1 MAKLATSMPGINFLG
16 TDDKSTRR
24 PVGTPEAMPFHRPLF
39 FHFGEKGPTDQQ
51 YMPSSQAPT
60 LYGQKFLDPKSSYF
74 SHTSPYIQEA
84 IDTTSRALHIRVLP
98 EDCPNKSTLGVSV
111 DYVLVDIQQYERES
125 NGLYKLD
132 PVTGNLIETT
142 KVKGVRARFIV
153 EQVADDATSGESQF
167 GLRQGGAG
175 TLGDVAN
182 PSVRVPLFDFEAR
195 DYMDGTGIGLRLFAP
210 TALSATP
217 ADADAMSAAGAYL
230 YQFGIVSRE
239 TSLSSPVKERTY
251 TYGYETVPVSF
262 GEKVI
267 NAVTDSVYDID
278 KLLPKLW
285 DTTDVS
291 DPQRCSL
298 GRVHVYRDNLEA
310 FLQAIHDAEE
320 SFGTVSDN
328 LHEINFLGGTTVEGV
343 PYYAYQIDD
352 LLDGGVEFNSSTT
365 HYLQGG
371 GTGTMTNASFNK
383 AVHAILSDLDGDYH
397 FKNYARFPFNAFW
410 DSGFDHATKMLFP
423 SVMANRYD
431 SWICV
436 ATQDIAQP
444 NNTPEEDASYAT
456 ALLTR
461 IQQFPDSQVF
471 NTPAF
476 RGIIHGQAAIWLGS
490 EMDIRVPQSL
500 DLFYKVCRWG
510 NDSTGKADEQWAP
523 DAGAPDGDEVND
535 NRVVRRTR
543 DTSNVDVSTRT
554 KKAEWAAG
562 IVYVEDYNTRSQF
575 YAGIQSFYTEPTS
588 VLRSGL
594 VGLAVANINRYSWE
608 GWRAFTGVQGITD
621 DQLIERTERYVD
633 QKCRA
638 CISTD
643 RMIVEPH
650 AEITAADDA
659 NGDSWTVR
667 NDLYVSGMRT
677 VLNASN
683 VAYRRSD
690 LNLGE

>member
-1 MAKLATSMPGINFLG
+1 MAKLATSMPGINFQG

-24 PVGTPEAMPFHRPLF
+24 PVGQPEAMPFHRPLF

-60 LYGQKFLDPKSSYF
+60 LYGQKFLDPKTPF
-74 SHTSPYIQEA
+74 FTHASPFIQEA

-98 EDCPNKSTLGVSV
+98 EDVPNKSTLAVSV
-111 DYVLVDIQQYERES
+111 DYVLADIQQYERETS
-125 NGLYKLD
+125 GVYKLS
-132 PVTGNLIETT
+132 PQGALIPTNT
-142 KVKGVRARFIV
+142 VKGIRARFVV
-153 EQVADDATSGESQF
+153 EQVPDDVDGASLFGRRQSAQGTIGDQAT
-167 GLRQGGAG
+167 
-175 TLGDVAN
+175 
-182 PSVRVPLFDFEAR
+182 PSLRVPLFDVEAR
-195 DYMDGTGIGLRLFAP
+195 DYMDGTGIGFRLWAP
-210 TALSATP
+210 TELDADP
-217 ADADAMSAAGAYL
+217 ADKDAMDAAGAYL
-230 YQFGIVSRE
+230 YKFGIVNRE
-239 TSLSSPVKERTY
+239 SPLSSATKERTY
-251 TYGYETVPVSF
+251 TYGYETVSVSF
-262 GEKVI
+262 GKKVV
-267 NAVTDSVYDID
+267 NAATDSVYDID
-278 KLLPKLW
+278 KLVPKLW
-285 DTTDVS
+285 DTTDAS

-298 GRVHVYRDNLEA
+298 GRVHVYRDHLDT

-320 SFGTVSDN
+320 TYGTVG
-328 LHEINFLGGTTVEGV
+328 ETPATVNFLGGQSVEGV
-343 PYYAYQIDD
+343 PYYAYHIDD
-352 LLDGGVEFNSSTT
+352 LLDGGAEFTTSTT

-371 GTGTMTNASFNK
+371 GTGTMTNDSFNK
-383 AVHAILSDLDGDYH
+383 AVAAILSDLDGDYH

-410 DSGFDHATKMLFP
+410 DSGFDHKTKLLIP
-423 SVMANRYD
+423 QLMANRYD

-436 ATQDIAQP
+436 VTQDIAEP
-444 NNTPEEDASYAT
+444 DNTPEEDASYAT

-461 IQQFPDSQVF
+461 IQQYPDSQIF

-476 RGIIHGQAAIWLGS
+476 RGIIHGQAATWLGS
-490 EMDIRVPQSL
+490 EMDIRVPQAL

-523 DAGAPDGDEVND
+523 DAGAPDGDTEND

-543 DTSNVDVSTRT
+543 DTSNVDVSART

-562 IVYVEDYNTRSQF
+562 IVYVEDYDTRSQF
-575 YAGIQSFYTEPTS
+575 YAGIQSFYTDPTS

-594 VGLAVANINRYSWE
+594 VGLCVANINRYSWE

-659 NGDSWTVR
+659 NGSSWTVR

-690 LNLGE
+690 LNLSE